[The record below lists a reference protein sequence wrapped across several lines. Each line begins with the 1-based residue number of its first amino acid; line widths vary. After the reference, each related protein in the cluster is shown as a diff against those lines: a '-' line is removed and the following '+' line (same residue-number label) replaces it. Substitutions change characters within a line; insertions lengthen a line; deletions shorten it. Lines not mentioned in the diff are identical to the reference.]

1 MKKSV
6 MLHAWLVQPK
16 LHKTE
21 QRQTQ
26 DSQSLRTSA
35 ACRKVSPTRFMVA
48 FATMSLG
55 SLGMPW
61 LGMPWLSE
69 ENVIM
74 FDNDFFAISEVEVS

>member
-1 MKKSV
+1 
-6 MLHAWLVQPK
+6 
-16 LHKTE
+16 
-21 QRQTQ
+21 
-26 DSQSLRTSA
+26 
-35 ACRKVSPTRFMVA
+35 MVA